1 MQAASNNYH
10 QYLKNKAQEEAE
22 MTESDSKES
31 NQRDKDRSKDSSA
44 RNSGTSSEKS
54 NSLPK
59 DGRRNRPSRL
69 PPPVPPPPE
78 LFNQRFYDPSYMQSL
93 HNEQL
98 RKSMMMSPDVNS
110 GSAAMHKQ
118 HIENHLHSLMDFY

>member
-31 NQRDKDRSKDSSA
+31 NQGDKDRSA

-59 DGRRNRPSRL
+59 DGKRKRPSRL

-78 LFNQRFYDPSYMQSL
+78 LFNQRFYDPSYMQSM